1 MTKRAH
7 AVVIGAGPAGCA
19 AAFHLARAG
28 LQVTVIEAKAFPR
41 VKVCGEFISPAATG
55 LLEQILS
62 ADELRSAGARTVDRF
77 VMELGE
83 RERVFR
89 LPTPAWALSRRGL
102 DVLLAAKARE
112 SGAEFMQ
119 PAWVREVRYGEA
131 GVEVLLA
138 DGRDVAADFVIHADG
153 SGRHDPA
160 GPVAS
165 DLRLVGHKCHL
176 RVPGGIDGV
185 RIRAC
190 AGAYLGTIAV
200 EGGLATCA
208 LAARKELIARHAGDA
223 DDMVRSIWP
232 GFDPAWRDGPW
243 LACGVQRSRYVSPGH
258 WRSLRIGNAAAA
270 VDPVGGEGIG
280 LALWSGTVVAEL
292 LAGTRAADR
301 ASLRSVQ
308 RAMARQYRRRLRT
321 RLPACCLA
329 AGALMRPRIVA
340 VAWPLLAL
348 PRLTIR
354 PWYALTGKPVS
365 AR

>member
-1 MTKRAH
+1 MTCRVH

-19 AAFHLARAG
+19 AAFHLARSG

-55 LLEQILS
+55 YLEQILS

-119 PAWVREVRYGEA
+119 PASVREVWYGGA

-160 GPVAS
+160 GSVAS
-165 DLRLVGHKCHL
+165 DSRLVGHKCHL

-208 LAARKELIARHAGDA
+208 LAARKELIARHGGDA
-223 DDMVRSIWP
+223 DRMVRSIWP

-243 LACGVQRSRYVSPGH
+243 LACGVQRSGYVQPGH

-270 VDPVGGEGIG
+270 DRRGVRRGVLRIRWRLDSLPRDVATGAEEAGRTVGHRHGLHRGGVDVVGDDDAGE
-280 LALWSGTVVAEL
+280 AEL
-292 LAGTRAADR
+292 APQEPVED
-301 ASLRSVQ
+301 
-308 RAMARQYRRRLRT
+308 RRREH
-321 RLPACCLA
+321 
-329 AGALMRPRIVA
+329 
-340 VAWPLLAL
+340 
-348 PRLTIR
+348 
-354 PWYALTGKPVS
+354 
-365 AR
+365 